1 MPLDLDDDKLVLED
15 EALAH
20 ALSDMDK
27 EGWNPTSVVGRASW
41 LRVEIISTRF
51 REEIL
56 ELSLGVSTDNLED
69 RARYDDNH
77 MVIFSD

>member
-20 ALSDMDK
+20 ALTDLNN

-41 LRVEIISTRF
+41 LRVSIISTKL

-56 ELSLGVSTDNLED
+56 ELSLGVSTENLES

-77 MVIFSD
+77 MIRVGD